1 MENTKNIHNGPEKQ
15 LSSKKE
21 DCTRTFKRMTRL
33 NMSGYPDK
41 IIDNNLLEVK
51 NDHKRTSLCLVS
63 TQKKCLNGIWFLIE
77 SQLLLS
83 EIVIV
88 YIIKDLSTCVIY

>member
-1 MENTKNIHNGPEKQ
+1 MGLKFGEHQEKHQEKQ

-21 DCTRTFKRMTRL
+21 DCTQTFKRMTRL

-51 NDHKRTSLCLVS
+51 NDHKRTSLCLAS
-63 TQKKCLNGIWFLIE
+63 TLKI
-77 SQLLLS
+77 S
-83 EIVIV
+83 
-88 YIIKDLSTCVIY
+88 